1 MTTKSIIER
10 LKMQPRHG
18 QTTGRDG
25 ITTDAAGNPI
35 SVPPST
41 TGTTTTGNVPATQNV
56 ATTRVSS
63 TDTYTAF
70 DSTDVITQQKETVTA
85 GMWSN
90 NAATLTTY
98 FTSSAQTNSQRQYY
112 VDVLNLAPTA
122 TGSAVQFSIA
132 YGHRLGSGSNSVGQ
146 LNDSPS
152 RAIYSQYRQVL
163 LAPGDSQFTT
173 AGSGSTDSI
182 YVITFKRDRI
192 KERMDPGNFEIPLV
206 AITSR
211 TTNATGSVVTGS
223 GVITLIDDSIAT
235 STTTY
240 SEAGR
245 VYNIVSGSIS
255 NGIYNATNPEYY
267 GLVYPD
273 YGTIILDGKMLDNKL
288 GFKTNV
294 SSSSEANNHFV
305 LFNSISGSAFFTNSA
320 GDKFGFQAR
329 NTERISSTHFFVRV
343 KNGLYNYSNNPSFV
357 TGSNGDVI
365 TPFRDDPKTYI
376 TTVGLYNENRELL
389 AVAKLSKPLL
399 KSFTRESLIRVK
411 LDF

>member
-1 MTTKSIIER
+1 MTTTLYNK
-10 LKMQPRHG
+10 LKQQPRLG

-25 ITTDAAGNPI
+25 IMRDAAGNPI
-35 SVPPST
+35 SVP
-41 TGTTTTGNVPATQNV
+41 TTTTTTTTATTNVSATV
-56 ATTRVSS
+56 ATPTPIS
-63 TDTYTAF
+63 TPTYTVFAN
-70 DSTDVITQQKETVTA
+70 DDIVTQQKETVTG

-90 NAATLTTY
+90 NAASLTTY
-98 FTSSAQTNSQRQYY
+98 FTSSTQTNSQRQYY
-112 VDVLNLAPTA
+112 VDVLNLTPTA

-146 LNDSPS
+146 LSDSPS
-152 RAIYSQYRQVL
+152 RAVYSQYRQVL
-163 LAPGDSQFTT
+163 LPPGDTQFTT

-223 GVITLIDDSIAT
+223 GIITLIDDSVSA
-235 STTTY
+235 STTTVT
-240 SEAGR
+240 EAGR

-255 NGIYNATNPEYY
+255 NGVYNSTSPIYY

-273 YGTIILDGKMLDNKL
+273 YGTMILDGKMLDQQL

-305 LFNSISGSAFFTNSA
+305 LFHSLSGSAFFTNSA

-329 NTERISSTHFFVRV
+329 NSEKISSTHYFVRV
-343 KNGLYNYSNNPSFV
+343 KNGLYNFSNNPSFV
-357 TGSNGDVI
+357 TGSNGSVI
-365 TPFRDDPKTYI
+365 TPFQADPKTYI
-376 TTVGLYNENRELL
+376 TTVGLYNDNQELL

>member
-1 MTTKSIIER
+1 MTTSFIQK
-10 LKMQPRHG
+10 LKQQPRLG
-18 QTTGRDG
+18 VGTDPMSKTGT
-25 ITTDAAGNPI
+25 TTDAAGNPI
-35 SVPPST
+35 ST
-41 TGTTTTGNVPATQNV
+41 TPTTTTTSTTPTTATV
-56 ATTRVSS
+56 ATPVSIS
-63 TDTYTAF
+63 TPTYTVF
-70 DSTDVITQQKETVTA
+70 DSTDIITQQKETVTA

-98 FTSSAQTNSQRQYY
+98 FTSSTQTNSQRQYY
-112 VDVLNLAPTA
+112 IDVYNLTPTA

-132 YGHRLGSGSNSVGQ
+132 YGNRLGSGSNSAGQ

-152 RAIYSQYRQVL
+152 RAVYSQYRQVL
-163 LAPGDSQFTT
+163 LPPSDTQFTT

-206 AITSR
+206 AISSR

-223 GVITLIDDSIAT
+223 GVITLIDDSSLASAT
-235 STTTY
+235 IGES
-240 SEAGR
+240 GR

-255 NGIYNATNPEYY
+255 NGVFNSSAPTYY

-273 YGTIILDGKMLDNKL
+273 YGVMILDGKMLDQKL
-288 GFKTNV
+288 GFRTNV

-305 LFNSISGSAFFTNSA
+305 LFASLSGSAIFTNSA
-320 GDKFGFQAR
+320 GDKYGFQAR
-329 NTERISSTHFFVRV
+329 NTERISSTHYFVRV

-365 TPFRDDPKTYI
+365 TPFRDDPKTYV
-376 TTVGLYNENRELL
+376 TTVGLYNDKQELL

>member
-1 MTTKSIIER
+1 MKTTLIQK
-10 LKMQPRHG
+10 LKQQPRLG
-18 QTTGRDG
+18 QTVGKDG
-25 ITTDAAGNPI
+25 ITRDAAGNPI
-35 SVPPST
+35 SVAPATTNTST
-41 TGTTTTGNVPATQNV
+41 TVTTNVNAVV
-56 ATTRVSS
+56 ASKPTPIS
-63 TDTYTAF
+63 TPTYTVF
-70 DSTDVITQQKETVTA
+70 DSTDIITQQKETVTA

-90 NAATLTTY
+90 NAASLTTY
-98 FTSSAQTNSQRQYY
+98 FTSSTQTNSQRQYY
-112 VDVLNLAPTA
+112 VDVYNLVPTA

-152 RAIYSQYRQVL
+152 RAVYSQYRQVL
-163 LAPGDSQFTT
+163 LPPSDTQFTT

-182 YVITFKRDRI
+182 YVISFKRDRI

-223 GVITLIDDSIAT
+223 GVITLIDDSVQASPTIG
-235 STTTY
+235 
-240 SEAGR
+240 EMGR

-255 NGIYNATNPEYY
+255 NKVYNPTSPEYY

-273 YGTIILDGKMLDNKL
+273 YGIMILDGKMLDNKL

-305 LFNSISGSAFFTNSA
+305 MFNSISGSAIFTNSA

-329 NTERISSTHFFVRV
+329 NTERISSTHYFVRV

-365 TPFRDDPKTYI
+365 TPFRDDPKTYV
-376 TTVGLYNENRELL
+376 TTVGLYNDNQDLL

-399 KSFTRESLIRVK
+399 KSFTRESLIRIK